1 MIKRSPQIKLP
12 KGIINMDDFKG
23 PTKAVI
29 WGLGVFLL
37 VIVVM
42 TIFSGYLR
50 EYTVDVERQIYE
62 KSYQKVQGDAERI
75 NMLEAELAGVN
86 AGLNDPETTDEERAI
101 LRRQK
106 AMLEVQLNSARENH
120 SDTLSKR

>member
-1 MIKRSPQIKLP
+1 
-12 KGIINMDDFKG
+12 MDDFKG